1 MKTKET
7 TKSTLSSNFELLNK
21 FYRDKVPAYIK
32 GAGKARIVIHVGD
45 EVFGYRDVKI
55 TIEDVVKY
63 YAFEASDFRH
73 DLRMIADYISDWR
86 HVDRIAKECLEWFKF
101 VNAVRLKRTAHKYG
115 LMPKF

>member
-7 TKSTLSSNFELLNK
+7 TKSTSSSNFELLK
-21 FYRDKVPAYIK
+21 KLYRDKVPAYIK
-32 GAGKARIVIHVGD
+32 RAGKASIVICAGD
-45 EVFGYRDVKI
+45 EVFGDRDVKI

-73 DLRMIADYISDWR
+73 DLRMIADYIRDWR
-86 HVDRIAKECLEWFKF
+86 HVDRIAKECLDWFKF
-101 VNAVRLKRTAHKYG
+101 VNAVRLRRTARKYG